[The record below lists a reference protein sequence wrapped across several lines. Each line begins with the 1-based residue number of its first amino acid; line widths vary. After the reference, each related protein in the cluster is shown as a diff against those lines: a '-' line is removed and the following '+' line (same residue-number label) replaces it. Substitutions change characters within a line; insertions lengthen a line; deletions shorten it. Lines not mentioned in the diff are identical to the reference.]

1 MTVGSERPRT
11 PARVEPGKSSQVL
24 PGSGQPQDHCQGCL
38 CMCRPALLFRFHL
51 SISED
56 LITCVGT
63 VSLAGPLIPLSRSTF
78 LMIAVFHHPPPF
90 RHNRRSDKVH
100 PSWEVNPLPVSSHHR
115 LAPTTQRVVVGYTR
129 PTSSPTPTS
138 TSHYL
143 FHTFLPKFQAK
154 GSLAK
159 WGEFLA
165 LDHLVPGSFRL
176 STGYQKR
183 RQQTVSLWR
192 YPHAISVNLQ

>member
-24 PGSGQPQDHCQGCL
+24 PGSGQPQDHCQGRL
-38 CMCRPALLFRFHL
+38 CMCRPALLSRFHL

-159 WGEFLA
+159 WGGFLA
-165 LDHLVPGSFRL
+165 LDHLVPGLFRL

>member
-1 MTVGSERPRT
+1 MMTVGSERPRT

-138 TSHYL
+138 TSHLSFSYV
-143 FHTFLPKFQAK
+143 PSQV
-154 GSLAK
+154 S
-159 WGEFLA
+159 GEGFF
-165 LDHLVPGSFRL
+165 GEM
-176 STGYQKR
+176 G
-183 RQQTVSLWR
+183 
-192 YPHAISVNLQ
+192 